1 MLDLVSRLN
10 PPQREAVMHVDG
22 PLLIL
27 AGAGSGKTRVITHR
41 IAWLVLEGHAD
52 ASQIVAVTFTN
63 KAAQEMRERVDHIM
77 TEAGKAD
84 VARFLT
90 ISTFHAMG
98 ARLMRRHAAKLGLK
112 WSFNILD
119 DGDQQK
125 MIRAVMDARKMEPD
139 QELQRQL
146 RSFIERMKNR
156 GATPQQAHELAHNR
170 EDEDNAWFYE
180 HYQTLLR
187 QSNCVDFGD
196 LILGPLE
203 LFRANPDLV
212 ASYNKQWRQI
222 MVDEFQDT
230 NPAQYELL
238 QHLCSEHG
246 NLTVVGDDDQAIYR
260 WRGATITNI
269 LGFESDRP
277 KTKIVKLEQNY
288 RSTQVILDAAHDIIQ
303 HNTQRRDKRLWT
315 DQEGGDKIVYFTAR
329 DDREEAQYIAD
340 RLMVLRHRGIAWK
353 DCAIFFRTN
362 AQARLFEEQLR
373 FAGIAYQLVGTT
385 SFYQREEIKDL
396 MAFLRVA
403 LNPVN
408 HVDVLRI
415 LNIPPRGVGP
425 ATIERLTQAAA
436 VPGVDTMFDAI
447 RYVIGADMTFEG
459 ELSLIVPRPTS
470 YEHDLA
476 LQKLERLR
484 GAQVDGLLDL
494 FQTIQ
499 ALRDDLLHFDS
510 LAEAL
515 RQHITRLHYA
525 DYLTSKNPES
535 AEDRIRN
542 VAELVN
548 AIEEFERD
556 VERLQ
561 AAESTLDDDDPAAGA
576 DSALANAPAARNLR
590 AFLDQSALI
599 ESTDQLARDTQGVT
613 LMTIHGSKGLE
624 FDHVFLSGME
634 DELFPSLRDKQDREQ
649 EEEER
654 RLAYVAIT
662 RARKHLTMTNAR
674 RRRVYGQFKDTSPSR
689 FLFEIRPE
697 RLSIDPKST
706 SRELDWRP
714 ARKANVNPMAS
725 QRASAFTAAGDDAM
739 YILDDTWEIDSSSS
753 YATDRYLDS
762 GGWEDDDIVQ
772 LSPDE
777 IEARAQLLQQNRRKS
792 GAYSSL
798 RARLAGTS
806 EQDLV
811 GKAVTHAT
819 FGIGKVL
826 GVSGEGDKAVITV
839 NFPRAGEKKVVRKFL
854 KVLG

>member
-1 MLDLVSRLN
+1 MDLVSRLN
-10 PPQREAVMHVDG
+10 PPQREAVTHVEG

-41 IAWLVLEGHAD
+41 IARLVLEGYAD
-52 ASQIVAVTFTN
+52 PSQIVAMTFTN
-63 KAAQEMRERVDHIM
+63 KAAQEMRERVDHLLV
-77 TEAGKAD
+77 EAGQGDK
-84 VARFLT
+84 ARFLT
-90 ISTFHAMG
+90 ISTFHALG
-98 ARLMRRHAAKLGLK
+98 ARLMRRHANKLGLT

-125 MIRAVMDARKMEPD
+125 MIRAVMDARKMEAD
-139 QELQRQL
+139 KVVQRQM

-156 GATPQQAHELAHNR
+156 GAPPTQAHELAFNR
-170 EDEDNAWFYE
+170 DDEEAAWFYE
-180 HYQTLLR
+180 HYQQLLR

-203 LFRANPDLV
+203 IFRADPDLV
-212 ASYNKQWRQI
+212 ASYNKQWRQV

-238 QHLCSEHG
+238 QHLCADHD

-277 KTKIVKLEQNY
+277 KAKVVKLEQNY
-288 RSTQVILDAAHDIIQ
+288 RSTQVILDAAHDVIQ
-303 HNTQRRDKRLWT
+303 RNTQRRDKRLWT
-315 DQEGGDKIVYFTAR
+315 EQEGGDKITCFTAR

-340 RLMVLRHRGIAWK
+340 RLMVLRHRGEAWK

-362 AQARLFEEQLR
+362 AQARIFEEQLR

-415 LNIPPRGVGP
+415 LNIPPRGLGA
-425 ATIERLTQAAA
+425 ATMDKLSAAA
-436 VPGVDTMFDAI
+436 SVPGVDTIFEAI
-447 RYVIGADMTFEG
+447 RYVIGADMTFDG
-459 ELSLIVPRPTS
+459 DLKLIVPKPTA
-470 YEHDLA
+470 YEHDIA
-476 LQKLERLR
+476 LQDLERLR
-484 GAQVDGLLDL
+484 GAQMEGLVD
-494 FQTIQ
+494 FTQTIQ

-510 LAEAL
+510 LAEVL
-515 RQHITRLHYA
+515 RQHIARLHYG
-525 DYLTSKNPES
+525 DYLVSKNPDS
-535 AEDRIRN
+535 ADDRIMN

-561 AAESTLDDDDPAAGA
+561 SSEALFDPEDMASVS
-576 DSALANAPAARNLR
+576 DSALANATAARHLR
-590 AFLDQSALI
+590 AFLDQSALM
-599 ESTDQLARDTQGVT
+599 ESTDRLARDLTGVT
-613 LMTIHGSKGLE
+613 LMTVHGSKGLE
-624 FDHVFLSGME
+624 FDHVFMSGME
-634 DELFPSLRDKQDREQ
+634 DELFPNLRDKQDKEA

-662 RARKHLTMTNAR
+662 RARKFLTLTNAR
-674 RRRVYGQFKDTSPSR
+674 RRRVFGQFKDTTPSR
-689 FLFEIRPE
+689 FLFEIKPE

-706 SRELDWRP
+706 SRTLDWRP
-714 ARKANVNPMAS
+714 AIRKATPMAI
-725 QRASAFTAAGDDAM
+725 QRPGFVPDDELAYVPDAAWE
-739 YILDDTWEIDSSSS
+739 LDQSSSFS
-753 YATDRYLDS
+753 TMRDLEGAA
-762 GGWEDDDIVQ
+762 WEEDDMAQ
-772 LSPDE
+772 LSPE
-777 IEARAQLLQQNRRKS
+777 EMEARAELAAQKKRKS
-792 GAYSSL
+792 GAFAPL
-798 RARLAGTS
+798 RRAAEEGPPS
-806 EQDLV
+806 LV
-811 GKAVTHAT
+811 GKTVTHAT

-826 GVSGEGDKAVITV
+826 ATSGEGDKAVITV
-839 NFPRAGEKKVVRKFL
+839 NFPRAGEKKVIRKFL